1 MAARHGGAHCSA
13 FRHWKCPQL
22 GQGREH
28 IMFSPLPKLWA
39 LPMSESGAMSAAVF
53 FQCDSR
59 PLFDTFCLGK
69 PVGFPSAKKWNKTQ
83 PTTGQTSYTFGIATW
98 SCSSKQQLSVFARAC
113 GSISGCPGSAE
124 AFTLTRVRSPT
135 TEKGRV

>member
-39 LPMSESGAMSAAVF
+39 LPMSESGAMGAAVF

-59 PLFDTFCLGK
+59 PLFDTFCLE
-69 PVGFPSAKKWNKTQ
+69 N
-83 PTTGQTSYTFGIATW
+83 
-98 SCSSKQQLSVFARAC
+98 LSVF
-113 GSISGCPGSAE
+113 SIHQKMEQNPTYNWADLIHFRDEFSWYKMVTRLFRNCFRRIVVRIRFAHILYAP
-124 AFTLTRVRSPT
+124 AFCERKS
-135 TEKGRV
+135 